1 MSWKIEYPYED
12 VQQFILQLP
21 SGLSARYFHLTEL
34 ISEFGSNLGMPHTKS
49 MSNGLFELR
58 IKGSGRNRQ
67 GVLLHQGRQTY
78 CHASWLYKE
87 ISENSQKGVTS
98 SRTSIVGG
106 KEK

>member
-58 IKGSGRNRQ
+58 IKGQEGIAR
-67 GVLLHQGRQTY
+67 VFY
-78 CHASWLYKE
+78 CTKVGKRIVNASWLYKE
-87 ISENSQKGVTS
+87 ISENSQKGVT
-98 SRTSIVGG
+98 
-106 KEK
+106 